1 MLGFEDPCIAL
12 VLNFPS
18 DKEGKRSDGF
28 AVWHVGT
35 PHILP
40 LKVNREAVPLVWLYI
55 GDAQPFLNVAPK
67 TNVVSTFDEEVAHGF
82 HGLLA
87 KGAKTAIWPTSFFE
101 PIRRPNPFLIS
112 DPCEELRT

>member
-55 GDAQPFLNVAPK
+55 GDAQPFLIVAPTTK
-67 TNVVSTFDEEVAHGF
+67 GVSTLDEQVENESCPYITELYAYERTYICSVVLTSIYFLMPDDADA
-82 HGLLA
+82 LL
-87 KGAKTAIWPTSFFE
+87 
-101 PIRRPNPFLIS
+101 
-112 DPCEELRT
+112 